1 MNDSSGNK
9 TGVPA
14 LTLAEIAGLVGG
26 RLEGNGDASI
36 RRIGPVDEVHGPD
49 QVAFLATKRYARYVP
64 DSAATAYLVA
74 SELES
79 YVPEDV
85 PRVVVGD
92 AYPALR
98 TVLAHFHPDPAWTS
112 HVHPTAVIGKG
123 VSLGEGIRIEAYA
136 VIEAGAAIGDRT
148 RIGAHCVIGR
158 DTGIGNDCLLYPQV
172 VVYHDCSVG
181 DRVILHSGVR
191 VGSDGFGF
199 TFVDGEH
206 RKMPQVGRC
215 IVEDDVEVG
224 ANSTLDRGSLGDTVI
239 GRGSKL
245 DNLVH
250 MAHNVRVGALSL
262 FAALVGVAGSVRIG
276 KGVWMG
282 GQVGVSNHLEIGDGA
297 RLAIATKLMRDVP
310 PGETVSGHP
319 ARPHREQMKKQ
330 AHLGRIPKLVKRVE
344 RLEAVV
350 SELSDEAQP

>member
-85 PRVVVGD
+85 PRVVVDD

-136 VIEAGAAIGDRT
+136 VIEAGAVIGDRT

-191 VGSDGFGF
+191 VGSDGF
-199 TFVDGEH
+199 
-206 RKMPQVGRC
+206 
-215 IVEDDVEVG
+215 
-224 ANSTLDRGSLGDTVI
+224 
-239 GRGSKL
+239 
-245 DNLVH
+245 
-250 MAHNVRVGALSL
+250 
-262 FAALVGVAGSVRIG
+262 
-276 KGVWMG
+276 
-282 GQVGVSNHLEIGDGA
+282 
-297 RLAIATKLMRDVP
+297 
-310 PGETVSGHP
+310 
-319 ARPHREQMKKQ
+319 
-330 AHLGRIPKLVKRVE
+330 
-344 RLEAVV
+344 
-350 SELSDEAQP
+350 